1 MSPWIAV
8 AENIAQARQMGDV
21 LPTLPWSSFADFFKS
36 HVCTAPLYLWTDR
49 FSFVTIFFVKNSVA
63 PEALLPQGYLVALAS
78 YSVTRSTTVSHH
90 DDSDR
95 FHCVSDI
102 LPDAFPVYKLSG
114 AQHSNP
120 RCRNSA
126 SLAHNCADLSALC
139 RSFGAISSSQ
149 HSCIKDRAYT
159 YRTTTPFLSTT

>member
-1 MSPWIAV
+1 MWFKDLGSLSPPH
-8 AENIAQARQMGDV
+8 QASQITFAS
-21 LPTLPWSSFADFFKS
+21 LSLSSSRSSWFF
-36 HVCTAPLYLWTDR
+36 PLAR
-49 FSFVTIFFVKNSVA
+49 
-63 PEALLPQGYLVALAS
+63 

-95 FHCVSDI
+95 FHCVSNI

-149 HSCIKDRAYT
+149 HSCIKSRVYA
-159 YRTTTPFLSTT
+159 YRTTTPLLSTT